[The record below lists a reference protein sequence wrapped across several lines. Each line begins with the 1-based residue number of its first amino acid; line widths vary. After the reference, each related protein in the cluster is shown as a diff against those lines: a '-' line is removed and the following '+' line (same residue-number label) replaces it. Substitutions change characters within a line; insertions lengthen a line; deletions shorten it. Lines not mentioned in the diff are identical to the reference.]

1 MTSHLLKMQDFGGSR
16 GASRCLSAVL
26 WECAMCHQLEAQES
40 ETCMCSHWALE
51 ERGHAFFFWS
61 STWCISKQTPPLL
74 PPGSDPWTPRLE
86 AMCRL
91 RNTEVIR
98 PSSGQGRHFL
108 ATHNASLKPCILQI
122 GIGYGGITEEG
133 VLATAYGGPRSWPSP
148 GERAS
153 ISFSSLGFNP
163 QASMC

>member
-1 MTSHLLKMQDFGGSR
+1 MTSHLLKMQDFGGSQ

-26 WECAMCHQLEAQES
+26 WECAMCHQSEAKES
-40 ETCMCSHWALE
+40 ETCICSHWALE
-51 ERGHAFFFWS
+51 EREHVFFFWS

-91 RNTEVIR
+91 RNKEVIR

-108 ATHNASLKPCILQI
+108 VTYNASLKPCTLQI
-122 GIGYGGITEEG
+122 GIGITEE
-133 VLATAYGGPRSWPSP
+133 VLATVYGGPRSWPGP

-153 ISFSSLGFNP
+153 ISFSSLDFNP